1 MRRFLL
7 FLLFL
12 VGVAGVGAYFA
23 FFVVHQTEQALVLEF
38 GKIKSVIRTPGLYW
52 KIPFVQ
58 TVSYFDKRILD
69 LDTSPQEVIVSG
81 QKRLVVDS
89 FSRYKIIDPLLFF
102 QTVQDESNVA
112 SRLGT
117 ILDSSLRSVLG
128 SATFT
133 DVVRDQ
139 RATLMTDVSKQLN
152 EKAKDFGI
160 EVVDVRIKRA
170 DLPEANSE
178 AIYNRMKTE
187 RQREAA
193 EIRAEGEEQ
202 ARRIRADADRQVT
215 VLKANATRDSEKI
228 RGSGDAKRNSIFADA
243 FGRDPDFFAFYRSM
257 QAYEAG
263 LGSSD
268 TRLVLTPDT
277 EFFRYFNDPAGQS
290 TGAEKKR

>member
-12 VGVAGVGAYFA
+12 LGLAAAGGYFS
-23 FFVVHQTEQALVLEF
+23 FFIVHQTEQAIVLEF

-69 LDTSPQEVIVSG
+69 LDTSPQEVIASG

-133 DVVRDQ
+133 EIVRDK
-139 RATLMTDVSKQLN
+139 RSDLMSEITKQLN

-160 EVVDVRIKRA
+160 ELIDVRIKRA

-187 RQREAA
+187 RQKEAA
-193 EIRAEGEEQ
+193 EIRAQGEEQ
-202 ARRIRADADRQVT
+202 ARRIRANADRQVT
-215 VLKANATRDSEKI
+215 VIKANATRDSEII
-228 RGSGDAKRNSIFADA
+228 RGNGDAKRNAIFADA

-263 LGSSD
+263 LQAKD
-268 TRLVLTPDT
+268 TRLVLTPNT
-277 EFFRYFNDPAGQS
+277 EFFRYFNNPDGTSA
-290 TGAEKKR
+290 KRP

>member
-12 VGVAGVGAYFA
+12 LGLAAAGGYFS
-23 FFVVHQTEQALVLEF
+23 FFIVHQTEQAIVLEF

-69 LDTSPQEVIVSG
+69 LDTSPQEVIASG

-133 DVVRDQ
+133 EIVRDK
-139 RATLMTDVSKQLN
+139 RSDLMSEITSQLN

-160 EVVDVRIKRA
+160 ELIDVRIKRA

-187 RQREAA
+187 RQKEAA
-193 EIRAEGEEQ
+193 EIRAQGEEQ
-202 ARRIRADADRQVT
+202 ARRIRANADRQVT
-215 VLKANATRDSEKI
+215 VIKANATRDSEII
-228 RGSGDAKRNSIFADA
+228 RGNGDAKRNAIFADA

-263 LGSSD
+263 LQAKD
-268 TRLVLTPDT
+268 TRLVLTPNT
-277 EFFRYFNDPAGQS
+277 EFFRYFNNPDGTSA
-290 TGAEKKR
+290 KRP